1 MLRTPGNRLLF
12 DLLERPLLPHSHRR
26 TSKPSLLHVSDI
38 PSDYYRF
45 VYRLIE
51 KLEPAYLVHTG
62 DLAEE
67 VKLELDR
74 SRLQELEQELEAEPA
89 REPAQERPCDSR

>member
-1 MLRTPGNRLLF
+1 MLRTLGNRLLF
-12 DLLERPLLPHSHRR
+12 HFLERPLLPRSLRR
-26 TSKPSLLHVSDI
+26 TGEPSLLHVSDI

-45 VYRLIE
+45 IYRLIE

-62 DLAEE
+62 DLADE

-74 SRLQELEQELEAEPA
+74 ARLPELEEELESEPA
-89 REPAQERPCDSR
+89 GEPLQERPRESK